1 LFALFVARCLFNIR
15 QNQNQFCEIINISHK
30 AIDVGE
36 IALSI

>member
-1 LFALFVARCLFNIR
+1 VCLFALFVKFNIR